1 MMIEVPDQARQQ
13 AVAAGFASIED
24 YVAEL
29 FERDAE
35 RLAIQQGIDD
45 WKAGR
50 VRSFDEFDRELRKEF
65 GFAPRS

>member
-1 MMIEVPDQARQQ
+1 MMIEVPDQARQR
-13 AVAAGFASIED
+13 AVAAGFARIED

-50 VRSFDEFDRELRKEF
+50 VRPFEEFDRELREEL
-65 GFAPRS
+65 GFARRT

>member
-1 MMIEVPDQARQQ
+1 MMIEVPSDAQHQATS
-13 AVAAGFASIED
+13 AGFATVED

-29 FERDAE
+29 LVRDAE
-35 RLAIQQGIDD
+35 RVAIQKGIDE

-50 VRSFDEFDRELRKEF
+50 VRSFDEFDRELRQEF